1 MAKEASSLNHRLA
14 GYFHDCLAA
23 QTDWAGSVNVF
34 GQKDVAILPLSGG
47 EQQDLN
53 VDGNLALQDDEAVEF
68 GKRAA
73 LMSGDFSLTLGAL
86 FLVGR
91 LPAQESGK
99 YKQLCAPILEVPV
112 EISEAEA
119 GGIEVRVSGSDFTV
133 NHSLLAEIFQGEDDD
148 LQDRLADLSERVPDF
163 PIDDNEI
170 ETFWERFQAIAP
182 ELPLMH
188 ELPAARRNQSDR
200 IRKISGGLD
209 ESDIERGCETE
220 LIDFFLPQV
229 AKDDFFRVLP
239 ATAIV
244 LGKKTGHAMSA
255 LNELRMMQEMDLS
268 QTAFG
273 CVFDPESAA
282 SWTIDSHERKYPD
295 EVRPLP
301 LTPAQGA
308 IVESARSAPLTVVTG
323 PPGTGKSYTIA
334 AIMLDA
340 MLNGQTV
347 LLASQM
353 DKAVEVVAKHVENR
367 AGPLSVARSGGRKTQ
382 RELAAKISKLTGPK
396 NNLGYSSQGTIQEC
410 AESHFELTRQSQGLA
425 DGFEK
430 AIRAEE
436 RWSKL
441 HEDCVRS
448 EPLLPFESRVLPEKK
463 LRKVKRLF
471 ERYQRY
477 DEAGKKFLTRWWGLW
492 NRARVKKI
500 LEIPNVE
507 EDVSDSDIRLM
518 LDFYTLRHELQGV
531 ERRLKHPFVVDLV
544 WGQILEL
551 KQQRHKCALDLL
563 RMMRERR
570 LKKLIDNQKNRTDL
584 RNLSKLLRRR
594 DRKLKSE
601 LKREM
606 DHGLLTDA
614 FPAWASTNRALC
626 EVLPANP
633 GLFDVVVIDE
643 ASQCDL
649 ALAGVALMRGK
660 RAVVVGDPNQLRHV
674 CFLSRTR
681 EKAYCVKNA
690 LDESEQ
696 RRFHFRRSLFD
707 VAADAVEQQHFY
719 LLDEHFRSHPH
730 IINFSN
736 EKFYDGD
743 LKIMTGR
750 PGKSES
756 SIELRE
762 VAGGREV
769 DSSVNLAEVEETVQQ
784 VVRFVESQ
792 GVSKPLSI
800 GVVSPFRD
808 HADEIQRRL
817 IESFSSDVIL
827 RHGMTVGTAHALQGD
842 EKDVVIMTTS
852 IDKGSHRGSLQFLE
866 TPNLFNVAIT
876 RARKLLVVVTSVKA
890 ADLSKGLLK
899 DFLVYANNPAK
910 SVFKD
915 ERSCSPL
922 ERDLEETLKKSG
934 MQVWTD
940 FDATGTRVPLIAGC
954 NDSRLAVM
962 YDAHKST
969 PADSWVQ
976 LEEQLRLAR
985 AGWAVTRIPHRTF
998 VGDPLAVTKH
1008 ISEGLS
1014 HEAG

>member
-1 MAKEASSLNHRLA
+1 MAQQASSLNHRLA
-14 GYFHDCLAA
+14 SYFHDCLAA

-34 GQKDVAILPLSGG
+34 GQKDVAILPLSGS
-47 EQQDLN
+47 EQQHLN
-53 VDGNLALQDDEAVEF
+53 VDGRLSLKDEEAVEF

-73 LMSGDFSLTLGAL
+73 LMSSDLSLTLGAL

-91 LPAQESGK
+91 LPAQDAGK
-99 YKQLCAPILEVPV
+99 YKQLCAPIIEVPL
-112 EISEAEA
+112 EISESEG
-119 GGIEVRVSGSDFTV
+119 GGILVRVSESDFTV

-163 PIDDNEI
+163 PIDENEI
-170 ETFWERFQAIAP
+170 ETFWERFQMIAP
-182 ELPLMH
+182 ELPLKH
-188 ELPAARRNQSDR
+188 ELPAARRNQSER
-200 IRKISGGLD
+200 IDKNADGPDKS
-209 ESDIERGCETE
+209 ETERGCETD
-220 LIDFFLPQV
+220 LIDFYLPQA
-229 AKDDFFRVLP
+229 AKDDFFRILP

-244 LGKKTGHAMSA
+244 LGNKTGHAMSA
-255 LNELRMMQEMDLS
+255 LNELRMMQDMDLS
-268 QTAFG
+268 KTAFG
-273 CVFDPESAA
+273 CLFDPDTAVP
-282 SWTIDSHERKYPD
+282 WTIDSHERTYPD

-301 LTPAQGA
+301 LTPAQAA

-353 DKAVEVVAKHVENR
+353 DKAVEVVAKNVENR

-382 RELAAKISKLTGPK
+382 RELAAKITKLTGPK
-396 NNLGYSSQGTIQEC
+396 NNLGYSSHGTVQEC
-410 AESHFELTRQSQGLA
+410 AESHFELTRQSQDLA
-425 DGFEK
+425 DGFGK
-430 AIRAEE
+430 SIRAEE

-441 HEDCVRS
+441 HEDCTRS
-448 EPLLPFESRVLPEKK
+448 EPLLPFESRTVTT
-463 LRKVKRLF
+463 KRLKKANRIF
-471 ERYQRY
+471 ERSQRNGGP
-477 DEAGKKFLTRWWGLW
+477 GKNIMKKWWSRWD
-492 NRARVKKI
+492 RSRVTKI
-500 LEIPNVE
+500 LELSAAEQAVE
-507 EDVSDSDIRLM
+507 DSDIQLM
-518 LDFYTLRHELQGV
+518 LNFYTLQHELEGV

-551 KQQRHKCALDLL
+551 KQQRHQCALDLL

-570 LKKLIDNQKNRTDL
+570 LKKLIDNQQNRTAL

-594 DRKLKSE
+594 DRKLKTE
-601 LKREM
+601 LKREV
-606 DHGLLTDA
+606 DHRLLTDA
-614 FPAWASTNRALC
+614 FPGWASTNRALC
-626 EVLPANP
+626 EVLPTSPA
-633 GLFDVVVIDE
+633 LFDVVVIDE

-681 EKAYCVKNA
+681 EQAYCVKND
-690 LDESEQ
+690 LDEAEQ

-707 VAADAVEQQHFY
+707 VAADAVEQQHFF

-750 PGKSES
+750 PGNADSA
-756 SIELRE
+756 IELRE
-762 VAGGREV
+762 VKGHREA
-769 DSSVNLAEVEETVQQ
+769 DSSVNLAEVDDTVQQ
-784 VVRFVESQ
+784 VVRFVESSQ
-792 GVSKPLSI
+792 GGRPLSI

-808 HADEIQRRL
+808 HADEIQRRV
-817 IESFSSDVIL
+817 IETFSSDVIL

-852 IDKGSHRGSLQFLE
+852 IDEDSHRGSLQFLE

-890 ADLSKGLLK
+890 AGLRKGLLK
-899 DFLVYANNPAK
+899 DFLVYANNPGRRDYEDARK
-910 SVFKD
+910 RSPF
-915 ERSCSPL
+915 ERQL
-922 ERDLEETLKKSG
+922 GDQLKKDG
-934 MQVWTD
+934 IEVWPD
-940 FDATGTRVPLIAGC
+940 FDATGTRVPMIAGREG
-954 NDSRLAVM
+954 SRVAVM
-962 YDAHKST
+962 YDAHST
-969 PADSWVQ
+969 NPAEPWVQ

-985 AGWAVTRIPHRTF
+985 AGWNVTRIPHRTF
-998 VGDPLAVTKH
+998 VGNPKAVTTH
-1008 ISEGLS
+1008 VSDRLTD
-1014 HEAG
+1014 AAQ